1 MADYEQE
8 RRFGVEAVT
17 RACRLCQLVQSQ
29 LVTSETVIKADR
41 SPVTA
46 ADFGSQAAI
55 SLALRDAFPG
65 DPIVAEESADDLLEL
80 GDETLTERIIHY
92 VQSVHGRV
100 EREEILAAL
109 GRGTHPG
116 GAQGRFWTIDPIDGT
131 KGFLRQEQ
139 YAVSL
144 ALVENGQ
151 VVLGILGCPNYPL
164 NWLESEADCG
174 YLFVAARGQG
184 AVMRGLEDGREKPI
198 LVSDTEDPAEVVVCE
213 SVEAAHS
220 SHEDARKIIE
230 RLGVEIPPLRMD
242 SQCKYAAVARA
253 DASIYLRLP
262 TRADYREKIWD
273 HAAGWI
279 VLKEA
284 GGEITGLN
292 GDPIDF
298 TPGRLLSANTGIVA
312 TNGRIHARVLD
323 AVQAVLGLP

>member
-8 RRFGVEAVT
+8 RKIGVEAVI

-29 LVTSETVIKADR
+29 LLASETVIKSDR

-46 ADFGSQAAI
+46 ADFGSQAVI
-55 SLALRDAFPG
+55 SLALREAFPE
-65 DPIVAEESADDLLEL
+65 DPIVAEESAADLLKL
-80 GDETLTERIIHY
+80 GDEPLMKRIIRS
-92 VQSVHGRV
+92 VQSIHGSV
-100 EREEILAAL
+100 DEEGILDTL
-109 GRGTHPG
+109 SQGTHPG
-116 GAQGRFWTIDPIDGT
+116 GGQGRFWTIDPIDGT
-131 KGFLRQEQ
+131 KGFLRKEQ

-144 ALVENGQ
+144 ALVDNGQ

-164 NWLESEADCG
+164 NWLEPDVDCG
-174 YLFVAARGQG
+174 FLYVAVRGQG

-198 LVSDTEDPAEVVVCE
+198 QVSDTGDPAEAVVCE
-213 SVEAAHS
+213 SVESAHS
-220 SHEDARKIIE
+220 SHDGARRIIS
-230 RLGVEIPPLRMD
+230 RLGIVIPPLRMD

-284 GGEITGLN
+284 GGEITGLR
-292 GDPIDF
+292 GDPLDF
-298 TPGRLLSANTGIVA
+298 GQGRALTANTGVVA
-312 TNGRIHARVLD
+312 TNGRIHAPVLE
-323 AVQAVLGLP
+323 AVQSELGLR